1 MCVGAIDTNSTV
13 SFHFYC
19 SLICILQ
26 IRELY
31 GPLYSNR
38 LVQMTTY
45 ETVVGEHKKLRTYLK
60 IAEER
65 KDAEMIR
72 RWRAFVWEVLYP
84 LDKEVLLNSHFG

>member
-1 MCVGAIDTNSTV
+1 
-13 SFHFYC
+13 
-19 SLICILQ
+19 
-26 IRELY
+26 
-31 GPLYSNR
+31 
-38 LVQMTTY
+38 MTTY

-84 LDKEVLLNSHFG
+84 LDKEVLLNSHFGLVVAYPNFQNFSKYRR